1 MHLLSK
7 SQNKVLVLS
16 AISLA
21 IALAMSGGIVKVW
34 QFDRSCPK
42 KSEKRVWNT
51 CYKNLAVAP
60 LVIGIATPPK
70 TENYSALATYLQ
82 TQLNVK
88 VEIDRDTPYQ
98 QNSQRIASKEWD
110 IAFTRSPIFSIVAED
125 NNYVGIG
132 TMYPD
137 RPPYYRSALYVR
149 ADSNIQSIADI
160 NSTTT
165 IALGSPESAPT
176 FHLPIYTLYGK
187 SLRIDTG
194 YSPTKTRELVKSG
207 QVDIASSRYDVVKND
222 SQLRIIHIS
231 KAIPGAG
238 LYLSP
243 KLSTNDRKRISNILL
258 NAPPEVRTQANYGAG
273 QIPDYSELRK
283 IVFRTESILS
293 CPEFKLNSLS
303 FDKTVN
309 VFCQKQSRQQ
319 NIIQGKVTE
328 YTVSTSEDIEF
339 KVVTSANA
347 VYRVTVSR
355 QTLNQIPIN
364 PIDAVDESV
373 QIRNVAPKILG
384 DGSWQV
390 VVTAPNQLAL
400 LSDLSLD

>member
-1 MHLLSK
+1 MQLLSK
-7 SQNKVLVLS
+7 SKNKAIILS
-16 AISLA
+16 AIGLAISLA
-21 IALAMSGGIVKVW
+21 IGGGIFKIW
-34 QFDRSCPK
+34 QLNKPCPNS
-42 KSEKRVWNT
+42 SEKRVWNN

-60 LVIGIATPPK
+60 LVIGIASPPK
-70 TENYSALATYLQ
+70 NENYSVLAAYLQ
-82 TQLNVK
+82 KELNIK
-88 VEIDRDTPYQ
+88 VEIDRDTPYL
-98 QNSQRIASKEWD
+98 QNSQRIANKKWD

-125 NNYVGIG
+125 NKYFGIA

-137 RPPYYRSALYVR
+137 RSLYYRAALYVR
-149 ADSNIQSIADI
+149 ADSDIQSIADI
-160 NSTTT
+160 NPNTT

-194 YSPTKTRELVKSG
+194 YSPTETRKLVKSG
-207 QVDIASSRYDVVKND
+207 QVDIASSRYDVVKD
-222 SQLRIIHIS
+222 DPQLRIIHIS

-238 LYLSP
+238 VYLSP
-243 KLSTNDRKRISNILL
+243 NLSNNDRKRISNILL
-258 NAPPEVRTQANYGAG
+258 NAPPEVRAQANYGAG
-273 QIPDYSELRK
+273 KIPDYSELRK
-283 IVFRTESILS
+283 IVYRTESILS

-309 VFCQKQSRQQ
+309 VFCKEQNRLQ

-328 YTVSTSEDIEF
+328 YTVSTSESVEF

-373 QIRNVAPKILG
+373 QIKNVAPKRLG

-390 VVTAPNQLAL
+390 IVTEPNQLAL
-400 LSDLSLD
+400 LSDFSLD